1 MVGFFSDCG
10 EGWFECDL
18 GQCILELFVCDGQPD
33 CSDASDEGHQCGK
46 ISVKIPKIW
55 PSLGLQIPKK
65 PPSL

>member
-1 MVGFFSDCG
+1 MICYGVCFSDCG

-46 ISVKIPKIW
+46 ISVKIPKI
-55 PSLGLQIPKK
+55 
-65 PPSL
+65 